1 MPNYSDLSESSSSS
15 SSSFDDDS
23 SSSPRSTSS
32 ASIIISESEIS
43 SATSEEEEE
52 EETARTLVK
61 MKRNSSDSKK
71 NEGIQKYF
79 SVKSQPKAQQKKKD
93 VLSKPQPQQQKKEKG
108 KEKEKEQTK
117 KVIASTSKPSENDNQ
132 ENLTTA
138 ELLELTDEPLNR
150 SISLL
155 LREEGEG
162 EGEGEG
168 GKKPSQT
175 QTQQQQQRKKKT
187 IRCKSCGQVNDHY
200 TPKCPLNLKSKAEM
214 TEEAPKIT
222 EMDNLTNL
230 LLIKKR
236 LDLRILGL
244 FEQKKI
250 HENDLKIIMEELEQT
265 KKRKVEN
272 QVKINDAYHNLGVS
286 IIVNGK
292 TDEEQPVSPSLQ
304 SPKSDLQFQKEKEK
318 EKENEE

>member
-15 SSSFDDDS
+15 SSLFDDDS

-43 SATSEEEEE
+43 STTSEEEE

-222 EMDNLTNL
+222 EMDNLSNL
-230 LLIKKR
+230 LIAGRKLDQRR
-236 LDLRILGL
+236 LELL
-244 FEQKKI
+244 EQKKT
-250 HENDLKIIMEELEQT
+250 HENSLKIVMEELEQT

-272 QVKINDAYHNLGVS
+272 QAKIGDAYHNLGAS
-286 IIVNGK
+286 IIGNGK
-292 TDEEQPVSPSLQ
+292 ADEEQPVSPSLQ
-304 SPKSDLQFQKEKEK
+304 SPKTDLQFQKEKEN
-318 EKENEE
+318 EKEE